1 MELFLAGLAGGALPG
16 EEAGAG
22 CERYARG
29 VDKTGLRLGADI
41 T

>member
-1 MELFLAGLAGGALPG
+1 MELFLAA